1 MKLILSRYEH
11 NMDLLKDYPEAEVI
25 VYDRSKEPMEG
36 SIPVKNIGS
45 DWHDKFSFII
55 DNYDNLPNVAIYAKA
70 NLFKYITKEEFDKV
84 KDNTTF
90 TPLLT
95 QHHKVYEPI
104 CRYKD
109 GMYEEINNRYYLH
122 PHPCKDEN
130 VEMELMV
137 ILGLSDKEYIQF
149 APGSNY
155 ILPKENILKH
165 SKEFYQKLMS
175 YLEWDRYPCEAQLIE
190 RGAYYLWR

>member
-11 NMDLLKDYPEAEVI
+11 NMDWLKDYPEAEVI

-149 APGSNY
+149 APGSSY

-165 SKEFYQKLMS
+165 SKEFYQKLRS
-175 YLEWDRYPCEAQLIE
+175 YLEWDRYPGEAQLIE